1 MRAVATIGRGDGRGA
16 VTDVAHP
23 GREPVWRDWV
33 RSWWVLLSPL
43 MWLNW
48 TAFLY
53 AGLRTHHRRWIAY
66 AVVYLAVS
74 AASIVL
80 IASYDEDTRQSDAG
94 AWIGLFSWG
103 VSFVHALVIRREFL
117 DRVEALED
125 PRLEAAEDR
134 LRRTELARR
143 IAAENPRRARR
154 LGIGR
159 PDVSGAFHGDL
170 VDVNHASIE
179 AVERLPGIDKRL
191 AGRIVGV
198 REEIDGFSSLEDLG
212 HVLDLPASTVDRLRD
227 RTLFLPR

>member
-1 MRAVATIGRGDGRGA
+1 MSELAQPA
-16 VTDVAHP
+16 
-23 GREPVWRDWV
+23 REPAWRQWT

-43 MWLNW
+43 GWLNW

-53 AGLRTHHRRWIAY
+53 AGLRTRTRRWLVY
-66 AVVYLAVS
+66 AGVYLVASAVS
-74 AASIVL
+74 IAL
-80 IASYDEDTRQSDAG
+80 IASFDTESWQSDAG
-94 AWIGLFSWG
+94 AWVGLFSWG
-103 VSFVHALVIRREFL
+103 VSLVHALAIRREFL

-159 PDVSGAFHGDL
+159 PDVDGSFDGGL
-170 VDVNHASIE
+170 VDVNHASAD

-191 AGRIVGV
+191 ARRIVEL
-198 REEIDGFSSLEDLG
+198 REEIEGFSSLEDFG
-212 HVLDLPASTVDRLRD
+212 HVLDLPAPIVDRLRE
-227 RTLFLPR
+227 RAVFLPR